1 MPEGPELRHSRDVL
15 HRILVGQNVIRL
27 SPTPN
32 GRYATKD
39 PIGLAEITGDLP
51 LKVESVD
58 VKGKFMWWT
67 LTGRGRTWYMWSTY
81 GMSGSWSRSQ
91 GKHAG
96 FIVEYNGSGVPITR
110 DTQHLFF
117 NDTRRFGTVKF
128 VADEKTHAKKLASLG
143 PDILDEPPMDPGIF
157 AERILLKP
165 QRTICEALMD
175 QSCIS
180 GCGNYLKSEALYRSG
195 ISPHRL
201 VVDLSSQDIYKL
213 QYELLSAAWESY
225 VDHGATIR
233 TYRTVDGD
241 KGSAQFHFRVYNLKE
256 CPEGH
261 PVKRE
266 DTLDGR
272 TSWWCESC
280 QV

>member
-1 MPEGPELRHSRDVL
+1 VPEGPELRHSRDVL
-15 HRILVGQNVIRL
+15 RNIIVGKSIVRL
-27 SPTPN
+27 SPTQD
-32 GRYATKD
+32 GRYATKVPD
-39 PIGLAEITGDLP
+39 GLEKIIADLP
-51 LKVESVD
+51 LRVESVD

-67 LTGRGRTWYMWSTY
+67 LTGGDVTWYMWSTY
-81 GMSGSWSRSQ
+81 GMSGQWSRTR

-96 FIVEYNGSGVPITR
+96 FIVEFEEGGE
-110 DTQHLFF
+110 LFF

-128 VADEKTHAKKLASLG
+128 VSDPKTHAKKLASLG
-143 PDILDEPPMDPGIF
+143 PDILDEPPVDPGIF

-165 QRTICEALMD
+165 TRTICEALMD

-180 GCGNYLKSEALYRSG
+180 GCGNYLKAEALFRSG
-195 ISPHRL
+195 ISPHRI
-201 VVDLSSQDIYKL
+201 VTDLSSENILKL

-225 VDHGATIR
+225 VDHGASIR

-241 KGSAQFHFRVYNLKE
+241 KGNAQFYFRVYNMKQ

-272 TSWWCESC
+272 TSWWCETC